1 MPSRWLSLT
10 IIAFWLGTSGWFF
23 WHDLWPD
30 WRPGEPPP
38 YKADL
43 VEEAQRPHKADRAEE
58 VQRRQG
64 RGRTNTWI
72 VYHNNEEAFT
82 AETWVDHQV
91 EDDTFVMESLLSPRP
106 PIKSITPKWLPRVEL
121 RRASGSYRV
130 DRDGNLV
137 GVRAEFSLWIP
148 PKNDLILK
156 GLEAAKGFRGNVVLA
171 LTGDIRDGRLFP
183 HWHIDNQLGRE
194 YNLQFP
200 PIAVPSRGA
209 VVMPLQP
216 VNRLRGLRPGATWR
230 VPLLEPLAMV
240 GLGDGVKYLS
250 ARVRPATEPLDWNGE
265 QFPCLVIE
273 YQGEDVTGRTWV
285 AVGPRGEDR
294 VLRQE
299 FDLAGEV
306 RWVVRRVR

>member
-10 IIAFWLGTSGWFF
+10 IIALWLGTSGWFF

-43 VEEAQRPHKADRAEE
+43 VEEAQR
-58 VQRRQG
+58 RQG
-64 RGRTNTWI
+64 HGRTNTWT
-72 VYHNNEEAFT
+72 VYHNDKEAFT
-82 AETWVDHQV
+82 AETWVNHQV
-91 EDDTFVMESLLSPRP
+91 EDDTFVMESQLSPRP
-106 PIKSITPKWLPRVEL
+106 RFEITPKWLPQVIL

-137 GVRAEFSLWIP
+137 GVKAVFWLRNLT
-148 PKNDLILK
+148 KDDLILK
-156 GLEAAKGFRGNVVLA
+156 GLAAAKGFTGDVELT
-171 LTGDIRDGRLFP
+171 LTGDIRDGKLFP
-183 HWHIDNQLGRE
+183 SWHIDNSLGLKE
-194 YNLQFP
+194 DFHFP

-216 VNRLRGLRPGATWR
+216 VNRLRGLRPGDTWR

-240 GLGDGVKYLS
+240 GFGDGVKYLN
-250 ARVRPATEPLDWNGE
+250 ARVRPATEPLTWKGE

-299 FDLAGEV
+299 FDLADDV
-306 RWVVRRVR
+306 RWAVQRDK